1 MPQVAG
7 RAGEAAALAGK
18 PTVMQRVVLGR
29 GHALTPAPLA
39 VLVNGQSASA
49 SEILA
54 GEDCDKP
61 QQIRIDAASS
71 LAACMVF
78 IKTNTYQTL

>member
-1 MPQVAG
+1 VHMPAYRSCSVREQLLQVAG

-54 GEDCDKP
+54 GEK
-61 QQIRIDAASS
+61 ID
-71 LAACMVF
+71 LL
-78 IKTNTYQTL
+78 TYLLGKCI

>member
-1 MPQVAG
+1 
-7 RAGEAAALAGK
+7 
-18 PTVMQRVVLGR
+18 MQRVVLGR

-54 GEDCDKP
+54 GEGIGMLHAFHVHKLCFSK
-61 QQIRIDAASS
+61 
-71 LAACMVF
+71 
-78 IKTNTYQTL
+78 

>member
-1 MPQVAG
+1 MAG

-54 GEDCDKP
+54 GVKLNLPTYLHGDC
-61 QQIRIDAASS
+61 I
-71 LAACMVF
+71 
-78 IKTNTYQTL
+78 

>member
-1 MPQVAG
+1 MAG
-7 RAGEAAALAGK
+7 RSGEAAALAGK

-54 GEDCDKP
+54 GEEIGRFCMP
-61 QQIRIDAASS
+61 CMQ
-71 LAACMVF
+71 LALP
-78 IKTNTYQTL
+78 T